1 MKASTRMDSM
11 KNNASPYMITPADPE
26 RHLMAIA
33 RITSDAFAGGQY
45 VDEIADTYINNCHYD
60 WDVTRLIWDGD
71 RLVHHWGVWGYPMR
85 LESVHLKVAGIGAV
99 VTEEPYRKRGLME
112 QAAQASFESMFEQG
126 YDLSILRGRHYVKF
140 GYARAWNYITYRL
153 KPEEIPDLPLKYPYQ
168 KLDSSRI
175 EAMGSLY
182 NQTHASFSG
191 TAVRPTYRHRSSDD
205 LSAYGWFDNDG
216 KLMGYVRATQP
227 EDDKGTLQCLES
239 AGDHQQALAVL
250 RDLFVQGE
258 YKSLT
263 LFTIP
268 PQHPLLQRLRL
279 GNCVVENRYFATSGW
294 RVHIINL
301 HSTLEKSRSL
311 LEARLQRSQFAE
323 WTGQLLLDAGEQK
336 ATLEFKKGLVHM
348 AEARAGE
355 NSLEGGAGIGRLLI
369 GSDDPQEVIR
379 QEGIV
384 CTGQAAELAVA
395 LFPNLYPMLSQ
406 WDEV

>member
-1 MKASTRMDSM
+1 M
-11 KNNASPYMITPADPE
+11 KNKTVPYAITPADPE

-45 VDEIADTYINNCHYD
+45 VNEIAETYIGNCHYD
-60 WDVTRLIWDGD
+60 WEVTRLIWDGE

-85 LESVHLKVAGIGAV
+85 LESVQLKAAGIGAV
-99 VTEEPYRKRGLME
+99 VTEEPYRQRGLME
-112 QAAQASFESMFEQG
+112 QAARASFASMHEQG

-153 KPEEIPDLPLKYPYQ
+153 KPEEIPDLSLKHPYQ
-168 KLDSSRI
+168 KLDSSHI
-175 EAMGSLY
+175 EAMDSLY
-182 NQTHASFSG
+182 NRTHASLSG

-205 LSAYGWFDNDG
+205 LSAYGWFDEDG
-216 KLMGYVRATQP
+216 KLVGYVRATQP
-227 EDDKGTLQCLES
+227 EDDKETLQCLES

-250 RDLFVQGE
+250 RDLFSQGE

-263 LFTIP
+263 FFTLP
-268 PQHPLLQRLRL
+268 PQHPLLQMLRL
-279 GNCVVENRYFATSGW
+279 GNCIVENRYFATSGW
-294 RVHIINL
+294 RVRIVNL
-301 HSTLEKSRSL
+301 QSTLEKMRPL
-311 LEARLQRSQFAE
+311 LEARLQKTQFAD

-336 ATLEFKKGLVHM
+336 ATLVFEKGQVYV
-348 AEARAGE
+348 AEAQAGE

-369 GSDDPQEVIR
+369 GSDDPQEVCG

-384 CTGQAAELAVA
+384 CRGQSGQMAVA

-406 WDEV
+406 WDEC

>member
-1 MKASTRMDSM
+1 MTNKT
-11 KNNASPYMITPADPE
+11 SPYSITPADSE

-45 VDEIADTYINNCHYD
+45 VNEIADTYINNCHYD
-60 WDVTRLIWDGD
+60 WDITRLIWDGE

-85 LESVHLKVAGIGAV
+85 LESVHLRVAGIGAV
-99 VTEEPYRKRGLME
+99 ITEEPYRQRGLME
-112 QAAQASFESMFEQG
+112 QAARASFESMHERG

-153 KPEEIPDLPLKYPYQ
+153 KPEEIPDLSLKHPYQ
-168 KLDSSRI
+168 KLDSKYI
-175 EAMGSLY
+175 PTMDSLY
-182 NQTHASFSG
+182 NQTHGSFSG

-205 LSAYGWFDNDG
+205 LSAHGWFDEQG
-216 KLMGYVRATQP
+216 ALMGYVRATVP
-227 EDDKGTLQCLES
+227 EDDKDSLQCLES

-250 RDLFVQGE
+250 RDLFSQGE

-263 LFTIP
+263 FFTLP
-268 PQHPLLQRLRL
+268 PQHSLLQMLRL
-279 GNCVVENRYFATSGW
+279 GNCIVENRYFAASGW
-294 RVHIINL
+294 RVRIVNL
-301 HSTLEKSRSL
+301 QSTLEKIRPL
-311 LEARLQRSQFAE
+311 LEERLHRSQFAV
-323 WTGQLLLDAGEQK
+323 WQGQLLLDAGEQK
-336 ATLEFKKGLVHM
+336 ATLEIEKGHVQVTKV
-348 AEARAGE
+348 RTGK

-384 CTGQAAELAVA
+384 CTGQAAELTVV